1 MGSNSFLSRIL
12 KNTTMKKITFCLI
25 ALFLI
30 ASSTVVLA
38 QKNKKNSKIDTTSL
52 SYNLGLLFG
61 NNLQMQGLT
70 TETVNT
76 NELSNGIIQ
85 ALKGTASD
93 KDMDR
98 AQQIFTEKMQ
108 KIQTASKDEAA
119 KAEKKWFDDNAKK
132 NKNLK
137 STASG
142 LQYEVMKMGD
152 GAKPSPTSQVTTHY
166 HGTLINGKVFD
177 SSVERNSPATFP
189 VNGVI
194 KGWQEILVMMPVGSK
209 WKVYIPSALAYGDKP
224 VGSIPANS
232 ILIFEIELISIN

>member
-1 MGSNSFLSRIL
+1 
-12 KNTTMKKITFCLI
+12 MKKITFCLI
-25 ALFLI
+25 ALLLVT
-30 ASSTVVLA
+30 SSTLVLA
-38 QKNKKNSKIDTTSL
+38 QKNKKSSKIDTTSL

-76 NELSNGIIQ
+76 KELAEGILE
-85 ALKGTASD
+85 ALKGSVTDNSL
-93 KDMDR
+93 DR

-108 KIQTASKDEAA
+108 LIQNASKDESA
-119 KAEKKWFDDNAKK
+119 KAEKKWFDENAKK

-137 STASG
+137 TTASG